1 MARWIP
7 FTALIALSVST
18 LAAAYAQTAEPAAE
32 ITPQVTLNADNIFVD
47 EATNTVIAEG
57 NVEAQYEGRVMRAD
71 RLEYNR
77 TTDKVRASGNVIILD
92 PDGTE
97 RFADEIETDSNLSDG
112 YAVGFSTRL
121 PEGGIATSETAIRQP
136 GGFNALDKVIYTA
149 CELCEGETRPTWALR
164 ARRAVL
170 DQEEQMMS
178 YRDAVIEIGGI
189 PVVYLPYFAHPDP
202 TSGRRS
208 GFLPPTP
215 GLSSKLG
222 AFYQQPYYWAISPYS
237 DLTIAPM
244 VTANVNPLL
253 AFEYRKRFW
262 SGDLNLDFSFT
273 NEAEFDSDGERF
285 GDEKWRGHLFG
296 EGQFSITQNWLWGFG
311 VEQVSD
317 DLYTRRYDI
326 SGEGAERGLYRGQPR
341 RGLNQLFLQG
351 QGQAWYADASLLA
364 FEGLRAGDQDDTL
377 PEVAPLLF
385 AEQLFDFGDNGLLS
399 VAGSAAFLTREAGV
413 DSQRATL
420 SADWGTTRILPGGFA
435 LEPFVD
441 VRYDTY
447 DLGDTTTGVDRVE
460 RSAAN
465 AGFTLSY
472 PLFRAGK
479 SVDILIEPTAMIAAG
494 TSDVND
500 ADIPVE
506 DSLLFEFDET
516 RLFDS
521 NGYSGFDLYDDGN
534 KASAGIS
541 ATMRWKNGISV
552 SALGG
557 RRWRSESSS
566 FLNES
571 SNLDGTVSD
580 WVGGLSADF
589 GSPLKLETRVRLDD
603 KDLNLNRIDAKAST
617 RFWRLN
623 GSVRYFKVDEQISA
637 SNEADEGIDIRG
649 EFQLTERYSFV
660 YGRQRDITDD
670 RDVRH
675 TFGLAYEDDCSRFE
689 LAFERSES
697 IDRRLGPTDAL
708 RFRFS
713 LKTLGD
719 FGSNDVD

>member
-1 MARWIP
+1 MIRWNT
-7 FTALIALSVST
+7 FTILIALSVST
-18 LAAAYAQTAEPAAE
+18 LSLAHAQTSE
-32 ITPQVTLNADNIFVD
+32 IPTSEAPQVTLNADNIFVD

-121 PEGGIATSETAIRQP
+121 PEGGVATSETAIRQP
-136 GGFNALDKVIYTA
+136 DGFNALDKVVYTA

-170 DQEEQMMS
+170 DQEEQMIS
-178 YRDAVIEIGGI
+178 YRDAVLEIGGV
-189 PVVYLPYFAHPDP
+189 PVIYLPYFAHPDP

-208 GFLPPTP
+208 GFLPPKPT
-215 GLSSKLG
+215 LSSKLG
-222 AFYQQPYYWAISPYS
+222 PVYQQPYYWAISPHS

-244 VTANVNPLL
+244 ITGNVNPLL

-273 NEAEFDSDGERF
+273 NEKEFDSDGERF
-285 GDEKWRGHLFG
+285 GDQEWRGHIFG
-296 EGQFSITQNWLWGFG
+296 EGQFDITQNWLWGFG
-311 VEQVSD
+311 LEQVSD

-326 SGEGAERGLYRGQPR
+326 SGEGEERGLYRGQPR

-364 FEGLRAGDQDDTL
+364 FEGLRATDRDATL
-377 PEVAPLLF
+377 PQVAPLLF
-385 AEQLFDFGDNGLLS
+385 AEQLFDFGHNGLIS
-399 VAGSAAFLTREAGV
+399 VSGSAAFLTREEGI
-413 DSQRATL
+413 DSQRASL
-420 SADWGTTRILPGGFA
+420 EADWSTTRILPGGIAF
-435 LEPFVD
+435 EPFID
-441 VRYDTY
+441 ARLDTY
-447 DLGDTTTGVDRVE
+447 DLSDTTSGTDSVE

-465 AGFTLSY
+465 AGFTVSY
-472 PLFRAGK
+472 PLFRPGN
-479 SVDILIEPTAMIAAG
+479 SVDILIEPTAMVAAG

-516 RLFDS
+516 SLFAS

-541 ATMRWKNGISV
+541 TTMRWKNGVSV

-557 RRWRSESSS
+557 RRWRSESSP
-566 FLNES
+566 FLTES

-580 WVGGLSADF
+580 WVAGLSADF
-589 GSPLKLETRVRLDD
+589 GNPLKVETRVRLDD
-603 KDLNLNRIDAKAST
+603 DDLNLNRIDARVSSS
-617 RFWRLN
+617 FWRLN
-623 GSVRYFKVDEQISA
+623 GSVRYFKVDERISA
-637 SNEADEGIDIRG
+637 STVADEGIDIRG
-649 EFQLTERYSFV
+649 EFQLTDTYSFV

-697 IDRRLGPTDAL
+697 IDRRLGPTDSL

-719 FGSNDVD
+719 FGTNDVD